1 MDITPEQRQRLDSL
15 LDARRLDLGLTWR
28 EVALRAGLSIEAVRL
43 LRAGPGGIRELTAR
57 KFDRAF
63 EWMPGSL
70 QRFIEEG
77 ATPEDVLSPAER
89 ETLERY
95 ARGVVAPEPERRRNG
110 KSA

>member
-1 MDITPEQRQRLDSL
+1 
-15 LDARRLDLGLTWR
+15 
-28 EVALRAGLSIEAVRL
+28 
-43 LRAGPGGIRELTAR
+43 
-57 KFDRAF
+57 
-63 EWMPGSL
+63 MPGSL